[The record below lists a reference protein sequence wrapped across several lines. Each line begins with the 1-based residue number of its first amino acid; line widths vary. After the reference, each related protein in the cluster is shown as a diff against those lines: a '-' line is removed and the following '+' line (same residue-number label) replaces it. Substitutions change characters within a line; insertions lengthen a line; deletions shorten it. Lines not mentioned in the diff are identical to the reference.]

1 MVGPD
6 LGSDDSPRSSVNSH
20 EWAALLED
28 DAAKSHDCY
37 EKLQVY
43 VDKAVQARM
52 MVDESSMSA
61 EHKRIA
67 MAQMEKMT
75 QKIVEK
81 LIPGARSP
89 SSIDDANGND
99 YTPIKSPHIYS
110 TVKTSFRQ

>member
-28 DAAKSHDCY
+28 DAANQR
-37 EKLQVY
+37 EW
-43 VDKAVQARM
+43 
-52 MVDESSMSA
+52 VDESSMSA

-99 YTPIKSPHIYS
+99 YTPIKSPHIYT
-110 TVKTSFRQ
+110 TVKPSFRQ